1 MELKDLRT
9 ALFGFNKNDVCE
21 YISQLNYIYEEKEA
35 QKIKEQKD
43 ILKELNKKNEE
54 LNKKNEELNDY
65 NSRLN
70 QENTDLKRIN
80 DELQK
85 KFELSDKRSS
95 ELENQIEEIRKATVS
110 VLEEVKEQ
118 LNSAE
123 KRISDLRTEQGY
135 E

>member
-9 ALFGFNKNDVCE
+9 SLFGFNKNDVCE
-21 YISQLNYIYEEKEA
+21 YISQLNYIYEQKEA

-43 ILKELNKKNEE
+43 ILEE

>member
-1 MELKDLRT
+1 MELKDFKT

-21 YISQLNYIYEEKEA
+21 YISQLNYIYEQKEA

-43 ILKELNKKNEE
+43 ILEE

-95 ELENQIEEIRKATVS
+95 KLENQIEEIRKATVS

-123 KRISDLRTEQGY
+123 KRISDLQTEQGY

>member
-21 YISQLNYIYEEKEA
+21 YISQLNYIYEQKEA

-43 ILKELNKKNEE
+43 ILEE

-70 QENTDLKRIN
+70 Q
-80 DELQK
+80 
-85 KFELSDKRSS
+85 
-95 ELENQIEEIRKATVS
+95 LENQIEEIRKATVS

>member
-21 YISQLNYIYEEKEA
+21 YISQLNYIYEQKEA

-43 ILKELNKKNEE
+43 ILEE

-70 QENTDLKRIN
+70 QENTDLKRITMN
-80 DELQK
+80 YRKNLNYPTKGQANWKTKLK
-85 KFELSDKRSS
+85 KFAKRPFQC
-95 ELENQIEEIRKATVS
+95 LRK
-110 VLEEVKEQ
+110 LK
-118 LNSAE
+118 NS
-123 KRISDLRTEQGY
+123 
-135 E
+135 

>member
-1 MELKDLRT
+1 MELKDLKI

-21 YISQLNYIYEEKEA
+21 YISQLNYIYEQKEK
-35 QKIKEQKD
+35 QKIKEQKA
-43 ILKELNKKNEE
+43 ILEE

-70 QENTDLKRIN
+70 QENTELKRIS
-80 DELQK
+80 DELPK
-85 KFELSDKRSS
+85 KVELSDRKSS
-95 ELENQIEEIRKATVS
+95 ELESQIEEIRKATVS

-118 LNSAE
+118 LTSAE
-123 KRISDLRTEQGY
+123 KRLSDLQTEQGY

>member
-9 ALFGFNKNDVCE
+9 ALFGFNKNDVYE
-21 YISQLNYIYEEKEA
+21 YISQLNYIYEQKEA

-43 ILKELNKKNEE
+43 ILEE

-95 ELENQIEEIRKATVS
+95 ELENQIEEICKATVS
-110 VLEEVKEQ
+110 VLGEVKEQ

>member
-9 ALFGFNKNDVCE
+9 SLFGFNKNDVCE
-21 YISQLNYIYEEKEA
+21 YVSQLNYIYEQKEA

-43 ILKELNKKNEE
+43 ILEE

>member
-21 YISQLNYIYEEKEA
+21 YISQLNYIYEQKEA

-43 ILKELNKKNEE
+43 ILEE

-85 KFELSDKRSS
+85 KFELSDKRSANWKTK
-95 ELENQIEEIRKATVS
+95 LKKFAKRPFQCLRK
-110 VLEEVKEQ
+110 LK
-118 LNSAE
+118 NS
-123 KRISDLRTEQGY
+123 
-135 E
+135 

>member
-1 MELKDLRT
+1 MEFKDLRT
-9 ALFGFNKNDVCE
+9 SLFGFNKNDVCE
-21 YISQLNYIYEEKEA
+21 YISQLNYIYEQKEA

-43 ILKELNKKNEE
+43 ILEE

>member
-9 ALFGFNKNDVCE
+9 SLFGFNKNDVCE
-21 YISQLNYIYEEKEA
+21 YISQLNYIYEQKEA

-43 ILKELNKKNEE
+43 ILEE

-95 ELENQIEEIRKATVS
+95 ELENQIEEIRKAPVS

>member
-9 ALFGFNKNDVCE
+9 ALFGFNKNDVYE
-21 YISQLNYIYEEKEA
+21 YISQLNYIYEQKEA
-35 QKIKEQKD
+35 QKIKEQKN
-43 ILKELNKKNEE
+43 ILEE

-85 KFELSDKRSS
+85 KFELSDKRSG

>member
-21 YISQLNYIYEEKEA
+21 YISQLNYIYEQKEA

-43 ILKELNKKNEE
+43 IL
-54 LNKKNEELNDY
+54 EELNDY

-80 DELQK
+80 GELQK

>member
-1 MELKDLRT
+1 MGLNDLRT
-9 ALFGFNKNDVCE
+9 AQFGINRNDVCE
-21 YISQLNYIYEEKEA
+21 YISQLNYIYEQKEA

-43 ILKELNKKNEE
+43 ILEE

-123 KRISDLRTEQGY
+123 KRISDLQTEKGY

>member
-9 ALFGFNKNDVCE
+9 SLFGFNKNDVCE
-21 YISQLNYIYEEKEA
+21 YISQLNYIYEQKEA
-35 QKIKEQKD
+35 QKIKEQKE
-43 ILKELNKKNEE
+43 ILEE

>member
-1 MELKDLRT
+1 MYNRK
-9 ALFGFNKNDVCE
+9 AGFRSKQS
-21 YISQLNYIYEEKEA
+21 YISQLNYIYEQKEA

-43 ILKELNKKNEE
+43 ILEE

>member
-21 YISQLNYIYEEKEA
+21 YISQLNYIYEQKEA

-43 ILKELNKKNEE
+43 ILEE

-70 QENTDLKRIN
+70 QENTDLMNYRKN
-80 DELQK
+80 LNYPTKGQANWKTKLK
-85 KFELSDKRSS
+85 KFAKRPFQC
-95 ELENQIEEIRKATVS
+95 LRK
-110 VLEEVKEQ
+110 LK
-118 LNSAE
+118 NS
-123 KRISDLRTEQGY
+123 
-135 E
+135 

>member
-9 ALFGFNKNDVCE
+9 ALFGFNKNDVWE
-21 YISQLNYIYEEKEA
+21 YISQLNYIYEQKEA

-43 ILKELNKKNEE
+43 ILEE

-135 E
+135 EWLPKVL

>member
-9 ALFGFNKNDVCE
+9 ALFGFNKNDVYE
-21 YISQLNYIYEEKEA
+21 YISQLNYIYEQKEA

-43 ILKELNKKNEE
+43 ILEE

-95 ELENQIEEIRKATVS
+95 ELENQIEEICKATVS

>member
-9 ALFGFNKNDVCE
+9 ALFGCNKNDVCE
-21 YISQLNYIYEEKEA
+21 YISQLNYIYEQKEA

-43 ILKELNKKNEE
+43 ILEE

-80 DELQK
+80 GELQK

>member
-1 MELKDLRT
+1 MELKDFRT
-9 ALFGFNKNDVCE
+9 ALFGFNKNDVWE
-21 YISQLNYIYEEKEA
+21 YISQLNYIYEQKEA

-43 ILKELNKKNEE
+43 ILEE

-135 E
+135 EWLPKVL

>member
-9 ALFGFNKNDVCE
+9 ALFGFNKNDVYE
-21 YISQLNYIYEEKEA
+21 YISQLNYIYEQKEA

-43 ILKELNKKNEE
+43 ILEE

>member
-1 MELKDLRT
+1 MTWARSAES
-9 ALFGFNKNDVCE
+9 NKNDVCE
-21 YISQLNYIYEEKEA
+21 YISQLNYIYEQKEA

-43 ILKELNKKNEE
+43 ILEE

>member
-21 YISQLNYIYEEKEA
+21 YISQLNYIYEQKEA

-43 ILKELNKKNEE
+43 ILEE

-80 DELQK
+80 LNYPTKGQANWKTKLK
-85 KFELSDKRSS
+85 KFAKRPFQC
-95 ELENQIEEIRKATVS
+95 LRK
-110 VLEEVKEQ
+110 LK
-118 LNSAE
+118 NS
-123 KRISDLRTEQGY
+123 
-135 E
+135 

>member
-1 MELKDLRT
+1 MELKDLKT
-9 ALFGFNKNDVCE
+9 ALFGLNKNDVCE
-21 YISQLNYIYEEKEA
+21 YISQLNYIYEQKEA

-43 ILKELNKKNEE
+43 ILEE